1 MGVRVIERLLALVLL
16 LGLVACDK
24 PSSQSGAQP
33 QGIGAVEVVVH
44 TVHGTLVQ
52 QPMPRL
58 LAVRDDVFWQE
69 QIATERES
77 FTELELDDGTILSM
91 GPEARVTLDSF
102 VYNHPD
108 ADNRLVLNV
117 SRGMMRFVTGQMEK
131 SAYEIRAPGAI
142 IGVRG
147 TAFTLIVDPDTAVTT
162 CFVHHGAVEIRDT
175 DGAGAVV
182 VTPGQM
188 SVIRSKV
195 VEPPSPGQA
204 PSDEV
209 LQAMLRLDTM
219 LSKGRVNAAQT
230 RQALAPPPVDL
241 ERRVP
246 EAADGPAFHSPV
258 RSGRSAMLRRPQSD
272 SGGDQ
277 PVQEQQA
284 QEHPVQDQL
293 LSTPEPAA
301 QSRAASPS
309 RL

>member
-1 MGVRVIERLLALVLL
+1 MGVSTINRLLMLL
-16 LGLVACDK
+16 LLFGLAACGK
-24 PSSQSGAQP
+24 PASQSSAEP

-44 TVHGTLVQ
+44 TVHGTLEQ

-77 FTELELDDGTILSM
+77 FTELELDDGTSLSM
-91 GPEARVTLDSF
+91 GPEAKVTLDSF
-102 VYNHPD
+102 VYNQPG
-108 ADNRLVLNV
+108 AANRLVLNV

-147 TAFTLIVDPDTAVTT
+147 TAFTLIVDPETAVTT
-162 CFVHHGAVEIRDT
+162 CFVHHGAVEIRDV
-175 DGAGAVV
+175 DGAGSVV

-188 SVIRSKV
+188 SVVRSNV
-195 VEPPSPGQA
+195 TEPPWPAQA
-204 PSDEV
+204 PSPEV
-209 LQAMLRLDTM
+209 LQAILHLDAM

-230 RQALAPPPVDL
+230 RQALAPPPVGM

-246 EAADGPAFHSPV
+246 ESTKQAAGGGVNRDDR
-258 RSGRSAMLRRPQSD
+258 RSGIAGSSGAGSSGYD
-272 SGGDQ
+272 SSNRQ
-277 PVQEQQA
+277 PA
-284 QEHPVQDQL
+284 QDKL

-301 QSRAASPS
+301 AQPQQASPS